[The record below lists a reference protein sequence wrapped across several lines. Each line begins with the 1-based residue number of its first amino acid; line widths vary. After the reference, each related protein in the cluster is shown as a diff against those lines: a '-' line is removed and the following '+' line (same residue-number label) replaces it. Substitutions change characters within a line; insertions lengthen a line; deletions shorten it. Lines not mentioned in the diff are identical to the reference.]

1 MLSKGDHEQHDP
13 LAAFDPPDLPA
24 VEAIA
29 EIVHPDFPEDGAVFA
44 ERQKLY
50 GEGTRLLE
58 LDGVP
63 SGYVLSHPWRFKELP
78 ALNALLGAVPDD
90 ADTYYIHDL
99 ALLNKARGTGA
110 AAMIV
115 GEIQRHARGRGF
127 AHMSLVA
134 VNGSLPFWHK
144 HGFRALSP
152 SVLAPE
158 LIAKLASYEATAR
171 FMVKSF

>member
-1 MLSKGDHEQHDP
+1 MTHTMLWRP
-13 LAAFDPPDLPA
+13 LTAPDLPL

-29 EIVHPDFPEDGAVFA
+29 EIVHPDFPEDSAVFA
-44 ERQKLY
+44 ERQQLY
-50 GEGTRLLE
+50 PDGARLLE
-58 LDGVP
+58 LDGVA
-63 SGYVLSHPWRFKELP
+63 SGYVLSHPWRFKQLP
-78 ALNALLGAVPDD
+78 ALNGLLSALPAD

-115 GEIQRHARGRGF
+115 GEIQRHARGQGF
-127 AHMSLVA
+127 ANMSLVA

-152 SVLAPE
+152 
-158 LIAKLASYEATAR
+158 AKLEPALIDKLAGYEAAAR
-171 FMVKSF
+171 LMVKTF